1 MANLITIT
9 NVLGSLGT
17 NCYTVANTETRE
29 ALVVDPAARGDF
41 LINMYSNQNLKP
53 IAILLTHGHFD
64 HVGAVKELKEAY
76 PDIKIYAGVEEEDI
90 LKRPELNLSMMFGSS
105 ISLEADCYVAD
116 GEEIELLGVKIK
128 CISVPGHT
136 KGGTCYY
143 IEKEQLLFSGDTL
156 FNYSI
161 GRSDFPTG
169 DEAAL
174 LKGIDEKLLTLPE
187 NVVVYP
193 GHNDKTTIK
202 KEKNGNP
209 YFAY

>member
-41 LINMYSNQNLKP
+41 LIEMYKNQNLKP
-53 IAILLTHGHFD
+53 VAILLTHGHFD
-64 HVGAVKELKEAY
+64 HVGAVKDLKAAY

-90 LKRPELNLSMMFGSS
+90 LKRPELNLSMMFGANM
-105 ISLEADCYVAD
+105 SLEADCYVAD

-128 CISVPGHT
+128 CINVPGHT
-136 KGGTCYY
+136 KGGTCFYFADDRMV
-143 IEKEQLLFSGDTL
+143 FSGDTL
-156 FNYSI
+156 FYSSI

-169 DEAAL
+169 NERDL
-174 LKGIDEKLLTLPE
+174 LDNIEKKLLTLPE
-187 NVVVYP
+187 DVTVYP
-193 GHNDKTTIK
+193 GHNDRTSIK
-202 KEKNGNP
+202 REKAQNP
-209 YFAY
+209 YF

>member
-41 LINMYSNQNLKP
+41 LIEMYKNQNLKP
-53 IAILLTHGHFD
+53 VAILLTHGHFD
-64 HVGAVKELKEAY
+64 HVGAVKDLKAAY

-90 LKRPELNLSMMFGSS
+90 LKRPELNLSLMFGANM
-105 ISLEADCYVAD
+105 SLEADCYVAD

-128 CISVPGHT
+128 CINVPGHT
-136 KGGTCYY
+136 KGGTCFYFADDRMV
-143 IEKEQLLFSGDTL
+143 FSGDTL
-156 FNYSI
+156 FYSSI

-169 DEAAL
+169 NERDL
-174 LKGIDEKLLTLPE
+174 LDNIEKKLLTLPE
-187 NVVVYP
+187 DVTVYP
-193 GHNDKTTIK
+193 GHNDRTSIK
-202 KEKNGNP
+202 REKAQNP
-209 YFAY
+209 YF

>member
-41 LINMYSNQNLKP
+41 LIEMYKNQNLKP
-53 IAILLTHGHFD
+53 VAILLTHGHFD
-64 HVGAVKELKEAY
+64 HVGAVKDLKAAY

-90 LKRPELNLSMMFGSS
+90 LKRPELNLSLMFGANM
-105 ISLEADCYVAD
+105 SLEADCYVAD

-128 CISVPGHT
+128 CINVPGHT
-136 KGGTCYY
+136 KGGTCFYFADG
-143 IEKEQLLFSGDTL
+143 KMVFSGDTL
-156 FNYSI
+156 FYSSI

-169 DEAAL
+169 NERDL
-174 LKGIDEKLLTLPE
+174 LDNIEKKLLTLPE
-187 NVVVYP
+187 DVTVYP
-193 GHNDKTTIK
+193 GHNDRTSIK
-202 KEKNGNP
+202 REKAQNP
-209 YFAY
+209 YF